1 MLNIAERRQ
10 FAQEAWAGDTRALNR
25 LWLHYTEATLI
36 PAGSTL
42 SLVESLHEGKTIL
55 LDTAAGS
62 TVTLPA
68 STGGGAKYR
77 FFVSTVPT
85 SNSHIIKVANSTD
98 VMSGIVL
105 EAQDGGAGATLAWQT
120 AASSDTI
127 TLNRTT
133 TGGTIKGEWIDVE
146 DIAVG
151 FWAVRGALAG
161 TGTEATPF
169 SATV

>member
-1 MLNIAERRQ
+1 MLSITERQ
-10 FAQEAWAGDTRALNR
+10 QHAMEAWAGDTRAVNKLWIDATENR
-25 LWLHYTEATLI
+25 LI

-42 SLVESLHEGKTIL
+42 QVVEKLHESKTIL
-55 LDTAAGS
+55 LDTLAGS

-77 FFVSTVPT
+77 FCISIVPT
-85 SNSHIIKVANSTD
+85 SNSHIIKVQNSTD
-98 VMSGIVL
+98 VMSGVIV
-105 EAQDGGAGATLAWQT
+105 EGTVTTAAALAWQT

-127 TLNRTT
+127 TLNRST
-133 TGGTIKGEWIDVE
+133 TGGTIKGEWIEVE

-151 FWAVRGALAG
+151 FWAVRGLIANTG
-161 TGTEATPF
+161 TGLTPF